1 MNFLSKNIRKIYS
14 IIFLG
19 IFLTFLGLSF
29 SHTHH
34 FNISYNL
41 ETNVDSQKS
50 NKIQDI
56 FLNSASNCI
65 LHTFANSLKIDK
77 TFRLS
82 ENVSKLDLTI
92 VVPLTQYYTNNLSE
106 LTHLLRAPPNYLV

>member
-1 MNFLSKNIRKIYS
+1 MNFLSKNMRKNYS
-14 IIFLG
+14 ILFLSV
-19 IFLTFLGLSF
+19 FLTFMGLSF

-34 FNISYNL
+34 FNLSYNV
-41 ETNVDSQKS
+41 ETNVDLPTS
-50 NKIQDI
+50 NKFSDI

-65 LHTFANSLKIDK
+65 IHTFANSLKIDK
-77 TFRLS
+77 TFKLS

-92 VVPLTQYYTNNLSE
+92 VLPLTQFYTNNLSE